1 MNSMKKSG
9 GKIASPEKIPWKI
22 PQFLSPPTF
31 WENQDGLALRHASNE
46 LKNDWLFVA
55 SAVCR
60 DGEALQFASNELR
73 NDAKMVP
80 GIPLVT
86 VIGGFITCL
95 NMSKSQAKLGSFIGF
110 SLSCLKKNV
119 EFMII

>member
-1 MNSMKKSG
+1 MEKSQ
-9 GKIASPEKIPWKI
+9 PR
-22 PQFLSPPTF
+22 SPPTF
-31 WENQDGLALRHASNE
+31 SENQDGLALRHASNE

-80 GIPLVT
+80 YTWRVM
-86 VIGGFITCL
+86 GGL
-95 NMSKSQAKLGSFIGF
+95 
-110 SLSCLKKNV
+110 
-119 EFMII
+119 